1 MSEGNR
7 WMVYVFVAFFFMM
20 VAAAVVD
27 TALIVYKENQ
37 SVNEDLQE
45 IKATLKRIERKLD
58 KGE

>member
-27 TALIVYKENQ
+27 TALIVYKENH

>member
-7 WMVYVFVAFFFMM
+7 WMVYVFIAFFFVM

-27 TALIVYKENQ
+27 TALIVYKENH